1 MSVWIWILVVVVA
14 VVAAIVVT
22 TLIVRRNDA
31 RKVGFMMDAL
41 EDGELNFHFK
51 EKSALNR
58 ALNRIKGIFE
68 RRDAANEESSQNKL
82 FRVMTHEIMNT
93 VAPIASLSDALLN
106 EEGVDVKAGLETISA
121 CDALL
126 TEEGVDVKA
135 GLETISA
142 SSKDLIRFVES
153 YRSMTQAQPPVR
165 KAVMVDEL
173 MDRVLLLN
181 KAKIAEQGATL
192 TYQANTP
199 DLLVYADEGQIMQVF
214 NNLIKNAVQAGAT
227 SIRITADLNSEDQT
241 VIRVANNGKAI
252 PLRQTE
258 EIFIPFY
265 TTKPNGTGIGLS
277 LSKQIMVKHNGTLVL
292 EQSDSNVTIFAL
304 IFK

>member
-1 MSVWIWILVVVVA
+1 MSAWIWILVVVV
-14 VVAAIVVT
+14 VVIAAIVVT

-93 VAPIASLSDALLN
+93 VAPIASLSDALL
-106 EEGVDVKAGLETISA
+106 
-121 CDALL
+121 

-153 YRSMTQAQPPVR
+153 YRSMTQAQPPIR

-199 DLLVYADEGQIMQVF
+199 DLLIYADEGQIMMVF

>member
-1 MSVWIWILVVVVA
+1 MSAWIWILIVVVA

-22 TLIVRRNDA
+22 ALIVRRNDA

-58 ALNRIKGIFE
+58 TLNRIKGIFE
-68 RRDAANEESSQNKL
+68 RRDAANEETSQNKL

-106 EEGVDVKAGLETISA
+106 EQ
-121 CDALL
+121 
-126 TEEGVDVKA
+126 GVDVKA

-199 DLLVYADEGQIMQVF
+199 DLLIYADEGQIMQVF

-241 VIRVANNGKAI
+241 IIRVANNGKAI

-277 LSKQIMVKHNGTLVL
+277 LSKQIMVRHNGNLVL
-292 EQSDSNVTIFAL
+292 EQSDSNLTVFAL
-304 IFK
+304 LFK

>member
-14 VVAAIVVT
+14 IVAAVVVT
-22 TLIVRRNDA
+22 ALVVRRNDA

-58 ALNRIKGIFE
+58 SLNRIKGIFE
-68 RRDAANEESSQNKL
+68 RRDAANEETSQNKL

-93 VAPIASLSDALLN
+93 VAPIASLS
-106 EEGVDVKAGLETISA
+106 
-121 CDALL
+121 DALL

-181 KAKIAEQGATL
+181 KAKVAEQGATL

-199 DLLVYADEGQIMQVF
+199 DLLIYADEGQIMQVF

-252 PLRQTE
+252 PLRQIE

-277 LSKQIMVKHNGTLVL
+277 LSKQIMVRHNGNLIL
-292 EQSDSNVTIFAL
+292 EQSDSNLTVFAL
-304 IFK
+304 LFK

>member
-1 MSVWIWILVVVVA
+1 MSVWIWIWVVVVA

-22 TLIVRRNDA
+22 ALIVRRNDA

-93 VAPIASLSDALLN
+93 VAPIASLSDALL
-106 EEGVDVKAGLETISA
+106 
-121 CDALL
+121 

-199 DLLVYADEGQIMQVF
+199 DLLIYADEGQIMQVF

-277 LSKQIMVKHNGTLVL
+277 LSKQIMVRHNGNLVL
-292 EQSDSNVTIFAL
+292 EQSDSNLTVFAL
-304 IFK
+304 LFK

>member
-1 MSVWIWILVVVVA
+1 MSVWIWILVVVA
-14 VVAAIVVT
+14 VVIAAIVVT

-31 RKVGFMMDAL
+31 RKVGFIMDAL

-93 VAPIASLSDALLN
+93 VAPIASLS
-106 EEGVDVKAGLETISA
+106 
-121 CDALL
+121 DALL

-199 DLLVYADEGQIMQVF
+199 DLLIYADEGQIMQVL

-277 LSKQIMVKHNGTLVL
+277 LSKQIMVRHNGNLVL
-292 EQSDSNVTIFAL
+292 EQSDSNLTVFAL
-304 IFK
+304 LFK

>member
-1 MSVWIWILVVVVA
+1 MSAWIWILIVVVA

-22 TLIVRRNDA
+22 ALIVRRNDA

-58 ALNRIKGIFE
+58 TLNRIKGIFE

-93 VAPIASLSDALLN
+93 VAPIASLSDALL
-106 EEGVDVKAGLETISA
+106 
-121 CDALL
+121 

-153 YRSMTQAQPPVR
+153 YRSMTQAQPLVR

-199 DLLVYADEGQIMQVF
+199 DLLIYADEGQIMMVF

-277 LSKQIMVKHNGTLVL
+277 LSKQIMVRHNGNLVL
-292 EQSDSNVTIFAL
+292 EQSDSSLTVFAMV
-304 IFK
+304 FK

>member
-1 MSVWIWILVVVVA
+1 MSAWIWILVVVVA

-121 CDALL
+121 
-126 TEEGVDVKA
+126 
-135 GLETISA
+135 

-173 MDRVLLLN
+173 MDRVSLLN

-199 DLLVYADEGQIMQVF
+199 DLLIYADEGQIMMVF

>member
-1 MSVWIWILVVVVA
+1 MSAWIWILVVVVA

-93 VAPIASLSDALLN
+93 VAPIASLSDALL
-106 EEGVDVKAGLETISA
+106 
-121 CDALL
+121 

-199 DLLVYADEGQIMQVF
+199 DLLIYADEGQIMQVF

-265 TTKPNGTGIGLS
+265 TTKTNGTGIGLS
-277 LSKQIMVKHNGTLVL
+277 LSKQIMVRHNGNLVL
-292 EQSDSNVTIFAL
+292 EQSDSNLTVFAL
-304 IFK
+304 LFK

>member
-1 MSVWIWILVVVVA
+1 MSVWIWILVVVV
-14 VVAAIVVT
+14 VVIAAIVVT

-93 VAPIASLSDALLN
+93 VAPIASLSDALL
-106 EEGVDVKAGLETISA
+106 
-121 CDALL
+121 

-153 YRSMTQAQPPVR
+153 YRSMTQAQLPVR

-181 KAKIAEQGATL
+181 KAKVAEQGATL

-199 DLLVYADEGQIMQVF
+199 DLLIYADEGQIMMVF
-214 NNLIKNAVQAGAT
+214 NNLIKNAVQAGAN

-241 VIRVANNGKAI
+241 IIRVANNGKAI

-258 EIFIPFY
+258 EVFIPFY

-277 LSKQIMVKHNGTLVL
+277 LSKQIMVRHNGNLVL
-292 EQSDSNVTIFAL
+292 EQSDSSLTVFAMV
-304 IFK
+304 FK

>member
-1 MSVWIWILVVVVA
+1 MSAWIWILVIVVA

-93 VAPIASLSDALLN
+93 VAPIASLSDALL
-106 EEGVDVKAGLETISA
+106 
-121 CDALL
+121 

-199 DLLVYADEGQIMQVF
+199 DLLIYADEGQIMQVF
-214 NNLIKNAVQAGAT
+214 NNLIKNAVQAGAN

>member
-1 MSVWIWILVVVVA
+1 MSAWIWIWVVVLA
-14 VVAAIVVT
+14 VVIAVVVT
-22 TLIVRRNDA
+22 ALIVRRNDA

-58 ALNRIKGIFE
+58 ALNRVKGIFE

-93 VAPIASLSDALLN
+93 VAPIASLS
-106 EEGVDVKAGLETISA
+106 
-121 CDALL
+121 DALL

-199 DLLVYADEGQIMQVF
+199 DLLIYADEGQIMMVF

-277 LSKQIMVKHNGTLVL
+277 LSKQIMVKHNGTLLL